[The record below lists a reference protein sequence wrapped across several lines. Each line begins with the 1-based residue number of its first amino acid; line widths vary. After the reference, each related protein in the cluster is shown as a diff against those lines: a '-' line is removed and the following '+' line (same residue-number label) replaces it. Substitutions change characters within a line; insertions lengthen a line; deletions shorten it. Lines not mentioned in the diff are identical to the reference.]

1 MEKIK
6 RHGKI
11 MAVVMLIG
19 LLGQACASSSG
30 YHKKPPSGGKFKCK

>member
-1 MEKIK
+1 MKQIVK
-6 RHGKI
+6 LL
-11 MAVVMLIG
+11 AVVMLVG